1 MNQNHHS
8 EEEAF
13 TLDPPGTIVVVGAG
27 ILGIEAGLYG
37 RFLGYDVQILEM
49 GQIGSNLLRRSS
61 EVLPAMPTRLLSSLS
76 ESALQ
81 AQSGEVISTTP
92 PNNLGGWVE
101 QILEPLSEVDLLRER
116 VQLES
121 RVTAIRQMPV
131 EADAEEEIPADFEL
145 IIEKSSGSSQQL
157 TAETQ
162 TVTAESVILAVGKHG
177 SNIQLEFT
185 RPTPYFFSIGES
197 ATDDWENDLRTGLQE
212 IKRVY
217 AELGGRATL
226 DLYRPRRL

>member
-1 MNQNHHS
+1 MNQNHYR

-81 AQSGEVISTTP
+81 AQSGAVISTTP

-101 QILEPLSEVDLLRER
+101 QVLKPLGDVDLLRER

-145 IIEKSSGSSQQL
+145 IIEKSSGSSQLL

-162 TVTAESVILAVGKHG
+162 TVTAEAVILAVGSHS
-177 SNIQLEFT
+177 SNIQLGFT
-185 RPTPYFFSIGES
+185 CPTPYFFSIGKS
-197 ATDDWENDLRTGLQE
+197 PTDDWENDLRTGLQE
-212 IKRVY
+212 ITRIY
-217 AELGGRATL
+217 AELGDRATL
-226 DLYRPRRL
+226 DLYRPRRI

>member
-1 MNQNHHS
+1 MNQNHHRK
-8 EEEAF
+8 EEAF

-37 RFLGYDVQILEM
+37 RFLGYNVQILEM
-49 GQIGSNLLRRSS
+49 EQIGSNLLRRSS

-81 AQSGEVISTTP
+81 AQSGAVVSTTP
-92 PNNLGGWVE
+92 PINLGGWVE
-101 QILEPLSEVDLLRER
+101 QVLKPLGDVDLLRER
-116 VQLES
+116 VQLET
-121 RVTAIRQMPV
+121 RVTAIRQIPV

-145 IIEKSSGSSQQL
+145 IIEKSPGSSQQL

-162 TVTAESVILAVGKHG
+162 IVTAEAVILAVGGHN
-177 SNIQLEFT
+177 SNIQLGFT
-185 RPTPYFFSIGES
+185 CPTPYFFLIGENP
-197 ATDDWENDLRTGLQE
+197 TDDWENDLRTGLRE
-212 IKRVY
+212 ITRIY
-217 AELGGRATL
+217 AELGDRATL